1 MDETRAIPCINHL
14 KIEIM
19 LIVFALMTIV
29 LLYDLIYDLEGIL
42 WYYGKSKLWD
52 VFLIIYFIVGI
63 LVFFIYIY

>member
-1 MDETRAIPCINHL
+1 
-14 KIEIM
+14 M

-63 LVFFIYIY
+63 SVFFIYIY